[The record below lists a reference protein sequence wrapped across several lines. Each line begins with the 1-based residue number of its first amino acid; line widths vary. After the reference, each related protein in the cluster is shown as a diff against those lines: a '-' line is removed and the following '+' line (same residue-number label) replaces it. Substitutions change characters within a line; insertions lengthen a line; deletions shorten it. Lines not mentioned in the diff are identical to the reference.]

1 MGRFSRV
8 AAYLFVYLLHLNLAS
23 SQLPPDQIAVLTRIY
38 DIFQNNTGPSFV
50 WNNVSRDTNPCS
62 WGGIDCGPDRSSV
75 RGLSFRLFSLSTSEF
90 FTYMCSFP
98 SLESLDVSNNRLT
111 SIPNG
116 FFEPCGQQPSLL
128 RSLNLSRNRL
138 DGPLPDFGPGFSEL
152 EIVDFSH
159 NSFTGE
165 VNSQLEELSS
175 LRSLNLSNNR
185 FTGRVPTSLGQ
196 ANLLEELQLSCNIFQ
211 GQIPSNITRYVN
223 LTLVDLSINSLSG
236 PIPEELGTLSRLQTL
251 LLSINNLTGEIPG
264 SISGLPALFRF
275 AANQNGFSG
284 PIPSGLTSY
293 LGSLDLSFNKL
304 TGTLPPDLL
313 SGPNLQSVDLTNNGI
328 SGPIPPNIST
338 SVFRLRLGSN
348 SINGSIPAGPL
359 RNLGRLIYLELGN
372 NSLTG
377 SIPSELGM
385 CRLLALLDLSQNGLT
400 GLLPPELGGLA
411 NLQVLSLQMNNFVGE
426 IPSNITLLS
435 WLQKLNMSS
444 NALTGSIPLSI
455 SSLQNLTNLYL
466 QDNNLSGPLPDS
478 IGSLS
483 SLIELQLGNNRLSG
497 QIPAMPSN
505 LQISLNLS
513 YNLFSGP
520 IPRTLSRL
528 TGLEVLD
535 LSNNRF
541 SGEVPVFL
549 TQLSSLTKLVLSN
562 NNLTGVVPPAFSK
575 HVDINIDGTN
585 LTFPPPNISPP
596 SPRRKR
602 QTLASDVIIAIC
614 SAAVAIGLLVI
625 LAMFIS
631 RKLNRINDENHNLG
645 QEEAPAPQVIHG
657 KMLTSNSIHR
667 SNIDF
672 NWAMELVS
680 DNVNLKLRT
689 RFSTYYKAV
698 MPSGASYFVKKLNWS
713 DKIFQLGSHERFGQ
727 ELQVI
732 GKLCNSNVMV
742 PLAYVLTADSAYLFY
757 DFAPEGTLYDVLHC
771 GAGSGLDWASRYSVA
786 IGVSQGL
793 AFLHDCNSGPILLLD
808 LSSKGIML
816 RSMNEPQ
823 IGDIELCK
831 VIDPTKGMSSLSTI
845 AGSVGYIPPEYAYTM
860 RVTASGN
867 VYSFG
872 IVLLELVTGKPAVS
886 GGTELAK
893 WVLSNS
899 ADQNKW
905 DQILDSSVSKVSAAV
920 RSQMLAVLK
929 VALACVSVSPE
940 TRPKMKSVLRMLLNA
955 SFLLNA
961 SGKQV
966 AQWDPFHQ
974 NSPYH
979 CLNPD
984 LQSGVE
990 NYFVAIANEPLQSGV
1005 WKLFIKHL
1013 GSTYFVAI
1021 ANEPLSG
1028 LGGYDFPGNRAI
1040 TVSFSS
1046 TSASRT
1052 IVVRRRRMG
1061 GRRRGRVHVRRCEP

>member
-8 AAYLFVYLLHLNLAS
+8 AVYLFVYLLHLNLAS
-23 SQLPPDQIAVLTRIY
+23 SQLPPDQLSVLTRIY
-38 DIFQNNTGPSFV
+38 DIFQNNTGPLFV
-50 WNNVSRDTNPCS
+50 WNNVTRDSNPCS
-62 WGGIDCGPDRSSV
+62 WGGIDCGPDHSSV
-75 RGLSFRLFSLSTSEF
+75 RGLSFRSFFLSTSEF
-90 FTYMCSFP
+90 LTYMCSFP

-111 SIPNG
+111 SIPNA

-128 RSLNLSRNRL
+128 RSLNFSRNRL
-138 DGPLPDFGPGFSEL
+138 DGPLPAFGPGFTEL

-159 NSFTGE
+159 NSLTGE
-165 VNSQLEELSS
+165 VNSQLDELIS
-175 LRSLNLSNNR
+175 LRSLNLSYNR
-185 FTGRVPTSLGQ
+185 FTGRVPTSLGR
-196 ANLLEELQLSCNIFQ
+196 ANLLEELQLSCNNFQ
-211 GQIPSNITRYVN
+211 GQIPPNITRYLN
-223 LTLVDLSINSLSG
+223 LTLVDLSINNLSG

-251 LLSINNLTGEIPG
+251 VLSINNLTGEIPG
-264 SISGLPALFRF
+264 SISGLRALWRF
-275 AANQNGFSG
+275 AANQNSFSG

-293 LGSLDLSFNKL
+293 LTSLDLSFNKL

-348 SINGSIPAGPL
+348 SINGSIPAGPFS
-359 RNLGRLIYLELGN
+359 NLARLIYLELGN

-377 SIPSELGM
+377 PIPSELGL

-400 GLLPPELGGLA
+400 GLLPPELGSLA
-411 NLQVLSLQMNNFVGE
+411 NLQVLSLQMNNLVGE
-426 IPSNITLLS
+426 IPANITLLS

-444 NALTGSIPLSI
+444 NALNGSIPLSI

-497 QIPAMPSN
+497 QIPALPSN

-513 YNLFSGP
+513 FNLFSGP

-541 SGEVPVFL
+541 FGEVPIFL

-562 NNLTGVVPPAFSK
+562 NNLTGMIPSTFSK
-575 HVDINIDGTN
+575 HVEIDINGTN

-596 SPRRKR
+596 TPSRRKR

-631 RKLNRINDENHNLG
+631 RKLNRINDENHQNLG

-657 KMLTSNSIHR
+657 KMLTANSIHR

-672 NWAMELVS
+672 NRAMELVS
-680 DNVNLKLRT
+680 DNNANPKLRT

-713 DKIFQLGSHERFGQ
+713 DKIFQLGSHERFGL
-727 ELQVI
+727 ELQVL

-771 GAGSGLDWASRYSVA
+771 GAGSRLDWASRYSVA

-886 GGTELAK
+886 GGIELAK

-899 ADQNKW
+899 ADQSKW
-905 DQILDSSVSKVSAAV
+905 DQILDSSVSRTSSAV

-955 SFLLNA
+955 
-961 SGKQV
+961 
-966 AQWDPFHQ
+966 
-974 NSPYH
+974 
-979 CLNPD
+979 
-984 LQSGVE
+984 
-990 NYFVAIANEPLQSGV
+990 
-1005 WKLFIKHL
+1005 
-1013 GSTYFVAI
+1013 
-1021 ANEPLSG
+1021 
-1028 LGGYDFPGNRAI
+1028 R
-1040 TVSFSS
+1040 
-1046 TSASRT
+1046 
-1052 IVVRRRRMG
+1052 
-1061 GRRRGRVHVRRCEP
+1061 